1 MLNVGLTG
9 GIASGKST
17 VAHLFRE
24 RGAEIIDFDELAR
37 EVIRPK
43 SPAYEKI
50 VSTFGDEILLSNG
63 EIDRKKLGAIVFQE
77 LSKLRQLNDI
87 VHPFVF
93 AEWRKLI
100 EEIKKEKTSKI
111 VISDLPLL
119 FETNSAPLFDVVV
132 LVFIPKEKQ
141 LERLMKRDGI
151 PYDRAMLMIAS
162 QMPIEEKIPLADVV
176 IDNSFPL
183 EKTEKEVEQVWK
195 DLQRWEAQ
203 KDRRS
208 SLSF

>member
-1 MLNVGLTG
+1 VGLTG

>member
-1 MLNVGLTG
+1 MGLTG